1 MQIETLIDQERGL
14 RKPEDYKA
22 LLRAIGTAPFR
33 FRLAG
38 HAWAKKALH
47 PVTTL
52 TLDDLYHGL
61 TPAVVP
67 QALRWPDAS

>member
-38 HAWAKKALH
+38 HA
-47 PVTTL
+47 
-52 TLDDLYHGL
+52 
-61 TPAVVP
+61 
-67 QALRWPDAS
+67 